1 MRSGAAE
8 EQNGARELNWFQPSE
23 RDDFVSDSQLV
34 EELGGRV
41 VSQMDASMRR
51 LIESTFVEGHATGCE
66 VGGVGHRRIEDSAVV
81 VADVTQDPMRTEC
94 GFEPRFPRG
103 DRHRPVGDA
112 SAVLQPRTLTA
123 DVNAGS
129 GSWRAFRS
137 RRHRGVE
144 GAAGPE
150 PGEYLVCLVP
160 HVSYGKW
167 AAGEHIARYQVCI
180 SQVGGLALLDK
191 GQLSDRSN
199 HRRINN
205 GKGGPFWQHRQ
216 GCNGR

>member
-1 MRSGAAE
+1 MRSRAAE

-103 DRHRPVGDA
+103 DRVWGGA
-112 SAVLQPRTLTA
+112 SQGTVPLLHTLVTGAAVLLMWFP
-123 DVNAGS
+123 
-129 GSWRAFRS
+129 
-137 RRHRGVE
+137 
-144 GAAGPE
+144 
-150 PGEYLVCLVP
+150 
-160 HVSYGKW
+160 
-167 AAGEHIARYQVCI
+167 
-180 SQVGGLALLDK
+180 DK
-191 GQLSDRSN
+191 EQQSPTTD
-199 HRRINN
+199 
-205 GKGGPFWQHRQ
+205 
-216 GCNGR
+216 